1 MIRGALILGIGFSLG
16 YAKALHDSEDIKEKL
31 TQILDLA
38 KEANERSKTAD
49 TEETPDDTVASD
61 AIEVAPETPVGDTP

>member
-16 YAKALHDSEDIKEKL
+16 YAKA
-31 TQILDLA
+31 
-38 KEANERSKTAD
+38 ANERSKTAD